1 MQPIRFAAT
10 SRQADE
16 WALVLSAAG
25 IPNAVEPD
33 GGGWVVLAAADDA
46 VRAHGALAAYDD
58 ERRREARAA
67 SVPLEPY
74 PWMSGVAV
82 GLLLLWLFS
91 VTGTR
96 ASGSP
101 WVEHGAAAAGRI
113 MAGEL
118 WRAVTALTL
127 HADVV
132 HVAGNALAAAI
143 LLPPIVQR
151 FGAGV
156 ALLLVLFTGAGGNV
170 LAAMAHDPRHVAV
183 GASTATFGALGVLV
197 ALRLVPGEPLNMG
210 APQPQDPQTPLNM
223 GAPQPQ
229 DPQTPLRRGK
239 RWMAPVAGV
248 VLLAMLGAAPGSDLT
263 AHASG
268 FVAGLVLGAIAG
280 LAVRRPGATVQWALG
295 ALAGITVAICW
306 RLAMR

>member
-33 GGGWVVLAAADDA
+33 GGGWLVLAAPDDA
-46 VRAHGALAAYDD
+46 VRAHAALGAYDD
-58 ERRREARAA
+58 ERRSEAAPAA
-67 SVPLEPY
+67 PTAEPY
-74 PWMSGVAV
+74 PWMTGVAV
-82 GLLLLWLFS
+82 ALLLLWLFS

-96 ASGSP
+96 ASGSA
-101 WVEHGAAAAGRI
+101 WVERGAAVAGRI

-132 HVAGNALAAAI
+132 HVAGNALATAV

-151 FGAGV
+151 LGAGV
-156 ALLLVLFTGAGGNV
+156 ALLLVLLAGAAGNL
-170 LAAMAHDPRHVAV
+170 LAAMAHDPRHTAV

-197 ALRLVPGEPLNMG
+197 ALRLVTRERSRP
-210 APQPQDPQTPLNM
+210 A
-223 GAPQPQ
+223 
-229 DPQTPLRRGK
+229 K

-263 AHASG
+263 AHAFG
-268 FVAGLVLGAIAG
+268 FVAGLALGVMTG
-280 LAVRRPGATVQWALG
+280 LIQRRPRPAVQWALG
-295 ALAGITVAICW
+295 AVAGLALAACW
-306 RLAMR
+306 SLAMR

>member
-33 GGGWVVLAAADDA
+33 GGGWLVLAAPDDA
-46 VRAHGALAAYDD
+46 VRAHAALGAYDE
-58 ERRREARAA
+58 ERRSEVAPPPA
-67 SVPLEPY
+67 PTIEPY
-74 PWMSGVAV
+74 PWMSGVVV

-96 ASGSP
+96 ASGSA
-101 WVEHGAAAAGRI
+101 WVERGAAAAGRI
-113 MAGEL
+113 MSGEV

-132 HVAGNALAAAI
+132 HVAGNALATAV

-151 FGAGV
+151 LGAG
-156 ALLLVLFTGAGGNV
+156 ATLLLVLLTGAVGNV
-170 LAAMAHDPRHVAV
+170 LAAAAHDPRHVAV

-197 ALRLVPGEPLNMG
+197 ALRLVSRERS
-210 APQPQDPQTPLNM
+210 
-223 GAPQPQ
+223 
-229 DPQTPLRRGK
+229 RRSK
-239 RWMAPVAGV
+239 RWMAPVAGLI
-248 VLLAMLGAAPGSDLT
+248 LLAMLGAAPGSDLT
-263 AHASG
+263 AHAFG
-268 FVAGLVLGAIAG
+268 FLAGLMLGAIAG
-280 LAVRRPGATVQWALG
+280 LTLRRPPAAVQWAVG
-295 ALAGITVAICW
+295 VLAGLTLSAGW
-306 RLAMR
+306 YLAMR

>member
-1 MQPIRFAAT
+1 MQPIRLAAT

-33 GGGWVVLAAADDA
+33 GGGWVVLAPAADA
-46 VRAHGALAAYDD
+46 VRAQGALAAYDD
-58 ERRREARAA
+58 ERRRDVPTA

-101 WVEHGAAAAGRI
+101 WVQRGAADAGRI
-113 MAGEL
+113 VAGEL

-127 HADVV
+127 HADLV
-132 HVAGNALAAAI
+132 HVAGNALAAAV

-151 FGAGV
+151 LGAGV
-156 ALLLVLFTGAGGNV
+156 ALLLVLLAGACGNV
-170 LAAMAHDPRHVAV
+170 LAAIAHDPRHVAV

-197 ALRLVPGEPLNMG
+197 ALRLVPGE
-210 APQPQDPQTPLNM
+210 A
-223 GAPQPQ
+223 
-229 DPQTPLRRGK
+229 LRRAR

-263 AHASG
+263 AHAFG
-268 FVAGLVLGAIAG
+268 FGAGLVLGVIAG
-280 LAVRRPGATVQWALG
+280 LAMRRPTAPVQWTLG
-295 ALAGITVAICW
+295 VLAGVTVAVCW
-306 RLAMR
+306 RLAMG

>member
-1 MQPIRFAAT
+1 MQPIRLAAT

-46 VRAHGALAAYDD
+46 VRAQGALAAYDE
-58 ERRREARAA
+58 ERRRDVRTS
-67 SVPLEPY
+67 SVSLEPY

-101 WVEHGAAAAGRI
+101 WVERGAADAGRI
-113 MAGEL
+113 VAGEL

-132 HVAGNALAAAI
+132 HVAGNALAAAV

-151 FGAGV
+151 LGAGV
-156 ALLLVLFTGAGGNV
+156 ALLLVLLTGACGNV
-170 LAAMAHDPRHVAV
+170 LAAIAHDPRHVAV

-197 ALRLVPGEPLNMG
+197 ALRLVPGEPL
-210 APQPQDPQTPLNM
+210 
-223 GAPQPQ
+223 
-229 DPQTPLRRGK
+229 RRAR

-263 AHASG
+263 AHAFG
-268 FVAGLVLGAIAG
+268 FVAGLVLGVIAG
-280 LAVRRPGATVQWALG
+280 LSVRRPGAPVQWTLG
-295 ALAGITVAICW
+295 AVAGITVAICW
-306 RLAMR
+306 RLAT